1 MKNRA
6 KCKLCNTIIE
16 SFHSEHIDMCPCGE
30 ISVEGGDS
38 LRCAA
43 KDWSNFIRV
52 DDIGNEIIV
61 KVKND
66 DVKQLDIPQSK
77 PTKEELL
84 GMLDEMIKNIEGLP
98 QAAMTTNITHYDFAS
113 ALLLLASI
121 FRSIDKD
128 KASEI

>member
-6 KCKLCNTIIE
+6 KCKLCNTIVE
-16 SFHSEHIDMCPCGE
+16 SFHSEHIDICPCGQ

-38 LRCAA
+38 LRCGA

-52 DDIGNEIIV
+52 DDQGNEIIIR
-61 KVKND
+61 VKND
-66 DVKQLDIPQSK
+66 DVKPLDIPSSN
-77 PTKEELL
+77 ELL
-84 GMLDEMIKNIEGLP
+84 KMLDEMIKNIENLP
-98 QAAMTTNITHYDFAS
+98 PMAMTTSITHYDLVS
-113 ALLLLASI
+113 ALLLLSSI